1 MTAQK
6 IYGTEQSTG
15 KRGTFAPKNS
25 NAMNWNRLKIWL
37 IAGCVLV
44 FLLYLGHAIWLNRRF
59 EKDGVAAMGIVTR
72 VYSKIESHSERG
84 SSYRTQRRVKR
95 KIYYLDYRFTV
106 GGRDFVAFPAAGSRS
121 RGYPQRRFDFD
132 LLSARQSGAQPSGFR
147 RGGRA
152 YREAERMPA
161 LRPGT
166 CFRRGAMF
174 FPIFA

>member
-106 GGRDFVAFPAAGSRS
+106 GGRDFACSQRLGRDPEAIRKGDSILICYLPDNPERS
-121 RGYPQRRFDFD
+121 RLAFDEEGEHIVK
-132 LLSARQSGAQPSGFR
+132 RN
-147 RGGRA
+147 GR
-152 YREAERMPA
+152 PH
-161 LRPGT
+161 
-166 CFRRGAMF
+166 
-174 FPIFA
+174 